1 MGVPAKRAGPAS
13 MLPSRSLKLLAAAGA
28 IALAVSACGR
38 RGALEPP
45 DGAARPGPATVGTQ
59 APASA
64 RSLPTSIGLGGSAAA
79 PDAAA
84 VQAGDELPL
93 SAIPP
98 AGTEAPQTTAR
109 GAKRGYTIPRQP
121 FILDPL
127 L

>member
-1 MGVPAKRAGPAS
+1 

-45 DGAARPGPATVGTQ
+45 DGAARPGPVRSSAQV
-59 APASA
+59 PASA
-64 RSLPTSIGLGGSAAA
+64 RSLPTSIGVGNGAAA
-79 PDAAA
+79 SDPAA

-98 AGTEAPQTTAR
+98 AGTEAPQTTSR
-109 GAKRGYTIPRQP
+109 GAKRGYAVPKQP
-121 FILDPL
+121 FLLDPL

>member
-1 MGVPAKRAGPAS
+1 

-28 IALAVSACGR
+28 ITLAVSACGR

-45 DGAARPGPATVGTQ
+45 VGAARPEPAAVGTQ

-64 RSLPTSIGLGGSAAA
+64 RTLPTSIGLGGGAAA

-98 AGTEAPQTTAR
+98 AGTEAPQTTTR

>member
-1 MGVPAKRAGPAS
+1 
-13 MLPSRSLKLLAAAGA
+13 MLPSRSLKLLIAAGA

-45 DGAARPGPATVGTQ
+45 DGAARPGPVAGGPQ

-64 RSLPTSIGLGGSAAA
+64 RSLPTSIGLGNGAAS
-79 PDAAA
+79 PDPAA

-98 AGTEAPQTTAR
+98 SGTEAPQTTGR
-109 GAKRGYTIPRQP
+109 GARRGYTVPRQP
-121 FILDPL
+121 FLLDPL